1 MLRSGLIFLVLTLSV
16 LGLAVSVARGQGGS
30 RVKPLAKPQV
40 VGSAPGAPTSGF
52 RAEFLEE
59 LAYCEQ
65 RYVALAEAMPA
76 EKYSWRPAEGMRSVG
91 GLFAHVVIDNYKAVE
106 ALDQGLPAP
115 PAGLHSTFQ
124 PETILALSED
134 KPKLLEELKSSFAQ
148 LRARILKLSDADGDK
163 PQTMMSRQTTLRG
176 ALLIVDRH
184 LGEHLGQA
192 IAYARINGLVP
203 PWKQE
208 WQQQQKPADK
218 PKP

>member
-1 MLRSGLIFLVLTLSV
+1 MLRGCLIFLALTLEALS
-16 LGLAVSVARGQGGS
+16 LATGARGQS
-30 RVKPLAKPQV
+30 ESPVKPTAKPQV
-40 VGSAPGAPTSGF
+40 AGSVSVIPTSGF

-65 RYVALAEAMPA
+65 RYLTLAEAMPA

-91 GLFAHVVIDNYKAVE
+91 GLFAHVVTDNYRAVA
-106 ALDQGLPAP
+106 ALDQELPAP
-115 PAGLHSTFQ
+115 PGGLHLHSTFQ

-148 LRARILKLSDADGDK
+148 LRARVLKLSDADGDE
-163 PQTMMSRQTTLRG
+163 PRTMMNRETTLRG

-192 IAYARINGLVP
+192 IVYARINGLVP
-203 PWKQE
+203 PLEARVAAAK
-208 WQQQQKPADK
+208 ACR
-218 PKP
+218 

>member
-1 MLRSGLIFLVLTLSV
+1 MLRSCLIFLAFTL
-16 LGLAVSVARGQGGS
+16 LALSLASAARGQS
-30 RVKPLAKPQV
+30 ESPIKPTAKPRV
-40 VGSAPGAPTSGF
+40 VGSVAGTPTSGF

-65 RYVALAEAMPA
+65 RYLALAEAMPA
-76 EKYSWRPAEGMRSVG
+76 EQYSWRPAEGMRTVG

-106 ALDQGLPAP
+106 ALDQAPPAP
-115 PAGLHSTFQ
+115 PGGLHSTFQ
-124 PETILALSED
+124 PETILALSEN
-134 KPKLLEELKSSFAQ
+134 KPKLLEELKSSFAE
-148 LRARILKLSDADGDK
+148 LRARILKLSDADLDK
-163 PQTMMSRQTTLRG
+163 PQTMMDRQTTLRG

-208 WQQQQKPADK
+208 LQQQKRADK

>member
-1 MLRSGLIFLVLTLSV
+1 VTPI
-16 LGLAVSVARGQGGS
+16 
-30 RVKPLAKPQV
+30 
-40 VGSAPGAPTSGF
+40 SGF

-65 RYVALAEAMPA
+65 RYLTLAEAMPA
-76 EKYSWRPAEGMRSVG
+76 EKYSWRPAEGMRTVG

-106 ALDQGLPAP
+106 ALDQAP
-115 PAGLHSTFQ
+115 PALPGGLHSPFR
-124 PETILALSED
+124 PETILALSEN
-134 KPKLLEELKSSFAQ
+134 KPKLLEELKSSFAE
-148 LRARILKLSDADGDK
+148 LRARILKLSDTDLDK
-163 PQTMMSRQTTLRG
+163 PQTMMDRQTTLRG

-192 IAYARINGLVP
+192 IVYARINGLVP

-208 WQQQQKPADK
+208 LQQQKRADK